1 MKIVVM
7 ITLLLSDADVL
18 FTFASFEPY
27 SQEGFVLGPI
37 LISIF
42 TLVYL
47 LGTHLGNRQNR
58 KFCKKL
64 SQNIECGMY
73 HFQDGSVITIDH
85 VRGYTEDE
93 FRKFMVSNGLG
104 EKFYQERS
112 NFIRNIVKW
121 KHSVPFFRM
130 ARFGWMADIPA
141 GDFAGILN
149 ANALYSFTMGFIQ
162 FGCTLYYMF
171 GTASSGEP
179 QVNMIILT
187 SLTISTL
194 SLVLSLVNLAV
205 AFPKVLNELEKKAIL
220 EEQRQK
226 ALDQMC
232 VPHILGLRQT
242 CERTIAPLRGQAD
255 KTDEILQIM
264 HHYEDEIQKF
274 IEGTRKLEE
283 KKNKLSQSPVIGGP
297 SSV

>member
-42 TLVYL
+42 TFVYL
-47 LGTHLGNRQNR
+47 LGTHLGNLQTR

-73 HFQDGSVITIDH
+73 HYRDGSTIMIDD
-85 VRGYTEDE
+85 VRGKNEDE
-93 FRKFMVSNGLG
+93 FRQFMVTNGLG
-104 EKFYQERS
+104 DKFYQERS

-179 QVNMIILT
+179 QINMIILT
-187 SLTISTL
+187 SLTVSTL

-205 AFPKVLNELEKKAIL
+205 AFPKSLNELEKKAIL

-232 VPHILGLRQT
+232 APHILQLRKACVREVAQFY
-242 CERTIAPLRGQAD
+242 GQAG
-255 KTDEILQIM
+255 KTDTILQIM
-264 HHYEDEIQKF
+264 QRYEDEIQKF
-274 IEGTRKLEE
+274 IEGTRKIEE
-283 KKNKLSQSPVIGGP
+283 KKSKLSEGPVIGGP